1 MRRAP
6 SCRGPLLAAF
16 VLLTACQP
24 HTQVSSATS
33 DAKAGGTAV
42 TGFAQFSDVPIPDGA
57 KMDLERTLI
66 LGSKEKWIGR
76 LALTTGQTPPVV
88 FDLFQAKMAGYG
100 WTEVAAVRSETSVL
114 TFQGADRVATVQIQ
128 TTTLGTTLV
137 DVTMAPRG
145 AKPAT
150 N

>member
-1 MRRAP
+1 MRRAIP
-6 SCRGPLLAAF
+6 CRSPIQAVLLLLAA
-16 VLLTACQP
+16 CQS
-24 HTQVSSATS
+24 HTQVSSATP
-33 DAKAGGTAV
+33 DPKTGGTAIA
-42 TGFAQFSDVPIPDGA
+42 GFAQFSDIPIPDGA

-76 LALTTGQTPPVV
+76 LALTTGQTPPAV
-88 FDLFQAKMAGYG
+88 FDLFQAKMGGYG

-114 TFQGADRVATVQIQ
+114 TFQGTDRVATVQIQ
-128 TTTLGTTLV
+128 TTTLGSTVV

-145 AKPAT
+145 TKPAT